1 MRAPAGA
8 WIGRRHERSAAPS
21 VPSGG
26 RVQSA
31 LHGGDLPSA
40 AGGRVV
46 LRSCICSRPRLS
58 HTQPSP
64 PPAPAGTGWPAAA
77 RASSRES
84 ARARACSSRGPRI
97 LETCGQWRRR
107 PGRRGAESALHIS
120 TSRLGCSKSTH
131 ARRRARQ
138 KGGPGLCDA
147 GSVGVI
153 WCPRLQGLGRRA
165 NHHALCATPA
175 AVAEVLMSMTAAN
188 QLCRPCDSSK
198 RAINGAL
205 RIRPRWSF

>member
-77 RASSRES
+77 RAPSRE
-84 ARARACSSRGPRI
+84 RARAGMLLAGPTHSGDLRSVAPTPRAAGRGVCLAYFDVEVRMFK
-97 LETCGQWRRR
+97 E
-107 PGRRGAESALHIS
+107 
-120 TSRLGCSKSTH
+120 H
-131 ARRRARQ
+131 AR
-138 KGGPGLCDA
+138 
-147 GSVGVI
+147 
-153 WCPRLQGLGRRA
+153 
-165 NHHALCATPA
+165 
-175 AVAEVLMSMTAAN
+175 
-188 QLCRPCDSSK
+188 
-198 RAINGAL
+198 
-205 RIRPRWSF
+205 